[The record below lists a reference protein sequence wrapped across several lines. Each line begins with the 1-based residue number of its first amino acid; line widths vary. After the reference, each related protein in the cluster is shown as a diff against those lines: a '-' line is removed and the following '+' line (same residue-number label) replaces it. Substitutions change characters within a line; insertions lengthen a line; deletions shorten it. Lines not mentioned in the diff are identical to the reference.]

1 VTTSSGGEPAID
13 GAWLLATLEQLLV
26 EPSPTGATDAVV
38 DIVAQH
44 CVELDIP
51 TTRDRRGA
59 LIGRLRSQ
67 DSGPVEGSARRA
79 VAAHLDTIGMMVAE
93 IKSDG
98 RLRVV
103 PVGTH
108 SPRFSEGARVVVL
121 SDARMAGGVH
131 HEDPGDPG
139 DPGDRGTAVD
149 APLTGTVLPL
159 RASGH
164 AFGDAVDELPHR
176 WDLVEVRLDA
186 LGDDAADVAALG
198 VRIGD
203 LVAHIAR
210 PERTASGHVVTR
222 HLDDKGGVA
231 ALLAACHAIRSVG
244 RRPAVDIDLLFT
256 VSEEVGHGASSCVA
270 PSVEELIAVECAVVA
285 PGQASTETGV
295 TLVMQDMN
303 GPTDRALN
311 AHLERLAVDA
321 GIEINRDVFTHFRT
335 DAAAAVVAGADVRT
349 AIIGFGVDATHGHER
364 THIDGLIGTAR
375 LLAECLMSPIDT

>member
-1 VTTSSGGEPAID
+1 VIRSTGSEPAID
-13 GAWLLATLEQLLV
+13 EEWLLATLEQLSV
-26 EPSPTGATDAVV
+26 VPSPTGATDAVV
-38 DIVAQH
+38 DIVAQR
-44 CVELDIP
+44 CAELDIP
-51 TTRDRRGA
+51 TARDRRGA
-59 LIGRLRSQ
+59 LIGRLRAQ
-67 DSGPVEGSARRA
+67 DAGPLEGAARRA

-93 IKSDG
+93 VKSDG

-121 SDARMAGGVH
+121 IDEHTAGGVH
-131 HEDPGDPG
+131 QA
-139 DPGDRGTAVD
+139 DRGAASGSD

-164 AFGDAVDELPHR
+164 AFGDTVDELPHR
-176 WDLVEVRLDA
+176 WDLVEIRLDVLA
-186 LGDDAADVAALG
+186 DDAADVAALG

-210 PERTASGHVVTR
+210 PERTASGHVVAR

-231 ALLAACHAIRSVG
+231 ALLAACRAIRSMG
-244 RRPAVDIDLLFT
+244 RRPAVDVDLLFT

-303 GPTDRALN
+303 GPTDRRLT
-311 AHLERLAVDA
+311 AHLEGLAVDG
-321 GIEINRDVFTHFRT
+321 GIEVNRDVFTHFRT
-335 DAAAAVVAGADVRT
+335 DAASAVVAGADVRT
-349 AIIGFGVDATHGHER
+349 AIVGFGVDATHGHER
-364 THIDGLIGTAR
+364 THIDGLVATAR
-375 LLAECLMSPIDT
+375 LLTEYLMSPLD